1 MWRVWREEG
10 EGKNISAQLYQR
22 EKSNIKIKVPTQM
35 LSYVVR
41 WLFLIVKLRKFGAK
55 YNQRMEGTP
64 GREVLLGL
72 KWMNLLLVLTFKVGH
87 MLLFGHWGQKTQGS
101 FFKML
106 IVGRHTFNLVTP
118 SAGSLFKDTEKKKL
132 SLFHL
137 FLALLGSPFLCWH

>member
-22 EKSNIKIKVPTQM
+22 EKSNIKIKDPTQM

-41 WLFLIVKLRKFGAK
+41 RLFLIVKLRKFGAK

-72 KWMNLLLVLTFKVGH
+72 K
-87 MLLFGHWGQKTQGS
+87 
-101 FFKML
+101 
-106 IVGRHTFNLVTP
+106 
-118 SAGSLFKDTEKKKL
+118 
-132 SLFHL
+132 
-137 FLALLGSPFLCWH
+137 